1 MGNTE
6 FMEKCKMEVCKYHN
20 DNANED
26 DYISMEDVF
35 IVWMVKVL
43 QNNKALAATNKEDNR
58 YYEITYN
65 GDKKEMYVDAY
76 KKEENKLVKIEE

>member
-26 DYISMEDVF
+26 DYISMEDVY

-65 GDKKEMYVDAY
+65 GDKNEMYVDAY